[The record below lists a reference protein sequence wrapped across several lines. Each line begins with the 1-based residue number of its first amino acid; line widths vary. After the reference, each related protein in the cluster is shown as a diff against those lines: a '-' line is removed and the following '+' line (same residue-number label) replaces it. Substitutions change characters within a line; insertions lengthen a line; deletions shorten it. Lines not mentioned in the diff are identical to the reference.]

1 MTAQELAQQILDIAQ
16 QALAQENRVPVYLD
30 EVPDIGFA
38 RAGLEAIDMLLY
50 AKQQADREFDHY
62 FPKIHPYITRIEAV
76 ILREIYLAEGYVG
89 YLIRVYVTCPLEIVQ
104 EFHKASGIY
113 VDIPPEQITYRYDS
127 EADKKSWL
135 ESLKEG
141 IT

>member
-1 MTAQELAQQILDIAQ
+1 MNMKAEVSTTLTIRKMA
-16 QALAQENRVPVYLD
+16 RVEDGTRGL
-30 EVPDIGFA
+30 
-38 RAGLEAIDMLLY
+38 LEA
-50 AKQQADREFDHY
+50 KQAADREFDHY

-76 ILREIYLAEGYVG
+76 ILREIYLAEGHVA

-104 EFHKASGIY
+104 EFHKAAGVY
-113 VDIPPEQITYRYDS
+113 VDIPQEQITYRYDS
-127 EADKKSWL
+127 EADTKSWL